1 MKDLLQKLTDLENTL
16 DSMDPTPKEVKQ
28 INEAASMSINM
39 SGETADDVARL
50 VQIMRDGGAPDAG
63 EMKPD
68 MMPPMGPPDMGKMR
82 DLVKLAPPID
92 MDGMD
97 GPPDMPS
104 MGKMDKGDSK
114 DKLMGMG
121 EDTFDKVDRI
131 TDPVE
136 LNLNDPEEIEDAKS
150 MSAEELKDE
159 LEGDIYHL
167 MDKASDD
174 FTDND
179 HIADEM
185 GDHFASMHLNADDK
199 TLSCYSAMRDLI
211 DADPSDVYETGKK
224 CLKILGAQEHQD
236 QEQGNKGPKGRPA
249 ADAYAGGM
257 KSEAGY
263 DNSPEED
270 YKDHQYMT
278 KDLSGGLNREKKAY
292 AKAQDG
298 DNAMAVE
305 CPTDENM
312 AIEELQSALRDALM
326 TKMAETE
333 EVTES
338 EDDFDESGCVGEMK
352 KLNASGCTKTEMFKK
367 VQDGYGCDKGK
378 FEKLFAAHCG

>member
-39 SGETADDVARL
+39 SGDTADDVARL
-50 VQIMRDGGAPDAG
+50 AQIMRDGGAPDAG

-82 DLVKLAPPID
+82 DLVKLAPPMD

-104 MGKMDKGDSK
+104 MGKGDDK
-114 DKLMGMG
+114 DKDAIMGMDM
-121 EDTFDKVDRI
+121 EDD
-131 TDPVE
+131 VE
-136 LNLNDPEEIEDAKS
+136 
-150 MSAEELKDE
+150 
-159 LEGDIYHL
+159 
-167 MDKASDD
+167 
-174 FTDND
+174 
-179 HIADEM
+179 
-185 GDHFASMHLNADDK
+185 
-199 TLSCYSAMRDLI
+199 
-211 DADPSDVYETGKK
+211 
-224 CLKILGAQEHQD
+224 
-236 QEQGNKGPKGRPA
+236 
-249 ADAYAGGM
+249 
-257 KSEAGY
+257 EAGY

-292 AKAQDG
+292 VKAQDG

-326 TKMAETE
+326 TKMAETDEAE
-333 EVTES
+333 EVAEGKEVKLPSGKEMKKCANDGMSKSDIVKKYTEMGCNKEEIEELYAAHCMGESIS
-338 EDDFDESGCVGEMK
+338 EAPKDKFDEMGCVGEMK

>member
-1 MKDLLQKLTDLENTL
+1 MIQKILKQLQEANMKDLLQKLTDLENTL

-63 EMKPD
+63 AMKPD

-82 DLVKLAPPID
+82 DLVKLAPPMD

-97 GPPDMPS
+97 GPPDMPD
-104 MGKMDKGDSK
+104 MDKGK
-114 DKLMGMG
+114 DGKDTIMGMDM
-121 EDTFDKVDRI
+121 EDD
-131 TDPVE
+131 VE
-136 LNLNDPEEIEDAKS
+136 
-150 MSAEELKDE
+150 
-159 LEGDIYHL
+159 
-167 MDKASDD
+167 
-174 FTDND
+174 
-179 HIADEM
+179 
-185 GDHFASMHLNADDK
+185 
-199 TLSCYSAMRDLI
+199 
-211 DADPSDVYETGKK
+211 
-224 CLKILGAQEHQD
+224 
-236 QEQGNKGPKGRPA
+236 
-249 ADAYAGGM
+249 
-257 KSEAGY
+257 EAGY

-278 KDLSGGLNREKKAY
+278 KDLSGGINREKKAY

-305 CPTDENM
+305 
-312 AIEELQSALRDALM
+312 ELQSALRDALM
-326 TKMAETE
+326 SKMAETD
-333 EVTES
+333 EVVEAE

-352 KLNASGCTKTEMFKK
+352 KLMASGCTKTEMFQK

>member
-39 SGETADDVARL
+39 SGDTADDVARL
-50 VQIMRDGGAPDAG
+50 AQIMRDGGAPDAG

-82 DLVKLAPPID
+82 DLVKLAPPMD

-104 MGKMDKGDSK
+104 MGKPDMDKDDDK

-121 EDTFDKVDRI
+121 MEDD
-131 TDPVE
+131 VE
-136 LNLNDPEEIEDAKS
+136 
-150 MSAEELKDE
+150 
-159 LEGDIYHL
+159 
-167 MDKASDD
+167 
-174 FTDND
+174 
-179 HIADEM
+179 
-185 GDHFASMHLNADDK
+185 
-199 TLSCYSAMRDLI
+199 
-211 DADPSDVYETGKK
+211 
-224 CLKILGAQEHQD
+224 
-236 QEQGNKGPKGRPA
+236 
-249 ADAYAGGM
+249 
-257 KSEAGY
+257 EAGY

-270 YKDHQYMT
+270 YKDHHYMT

-305 CPTDENM
+305 
-312 AIEELQSALRDALM
+312 ELQAALRDALIN
-326 TKMAETE
+326 KMAEGKE
-333 EVTES
+333 EFKKS
-338 EDDFDESGCVGEMK
+338 GKDGDGSFDESGCVGEMK
-352 KLNASGCTKTEMFKK
+352 KLKASGCAKHEMYDK
-367 VQDGYGCDKGK
+367 VAEKYGCGK
-378 FEKLFAAHCG
+378 SQFEKLFAAHCG